1 MKTSRRGRIFVR
13 RFFAAKKNRFIVFGL
28 CALLLPLRA
37 LARGDLITLSTAPQP
52 PVGFTSL
59 PYANANAPKGGSITV
74 SAIGGFDNLNPFIL
88 QGTAPDSV
96 YRVWQTLFKQS
107 DADSVTSYADLA
119 RSVDISSDGRSVTFH
134 LDPRARFSDGSK
146 VTAQDVVWTF
156 HTLISQGMPFFA
168 NYYASVTSATA
179 TDPRTVVFRLR
190 PGSGR
195 DMASDLGGLYV
206 LPEHFWKGRN
216 FSDPLFTPPIGSG
229 PYRIS
234 DVRFGESITYTHVK
248 NWWAED
254 LPADKGFYNFG
265 TYREVFFQSD
275 SVALQAFKAG
285 EVDVRIEPSAKQWAT
300 AYSFPAIRAGAVKLA
315 LPPETLPKGIAGFV
329 MNIRRPQFA
338 DARVRHALTLA
349 FDFQWMNRVL
359 FYNSYI
365 RFNSYFTDSLLASA
379 GLPAP
384 AELKLLAPYRKEIP
398 PAVFTTPFALP
409 VTDGSGYNLPQ
420 LEQAMRLLYAAG
432 WRVRNFELMN
442 AAGEQMKIE
451 LLISNQMYD
460 RIAIA
465 YAADLKLLGIKATV
479 RLIDPTTY
487 QRRVQNFDF
496 DMIFGYFP
504 ETGFPGMEQSD
515 YWGCASANAQGSNNL
530 AGICSPAIDAM
541 IKAQDT
547 APDNAAKTTAIH
559 ALDRLLLNGW
569 YIVPAWT
576 SEHVRVAYWKRVVMQ
591 KPPIQPGVDLDLWWS
606 ADAR

>member
-1 MKTSRRGRIFVR
+1 MKTDRRGRISVL
-13 RFFAAKKNRFIVFGL
+13 RFFAAEKNRFILFGL
-28 CALLLPLRA
+28 FALLLPPCARA
-37 LARGDLITLSTAPQP
+37 RSDLITLSTAPQP

-74 SAIGGFDNLNPFIL
+74 SAVGSFDNLNPFIL
-88 QGTAPDSV
+88 QGTAPDSIF
-96 YRVWQTLFKQS
+96 RVWQTLFKQS

-119 RSVDISSDGRSVTFH
+119 RSVDVSPDGLSVTFH

-156 HTLISQGMPFFA
+156 HTLMTQGLPFFA
-168 NYYASVTSATA
+168 GYYASVTSATA
-179 TDPRTVVFRLR
+179 PDRQTVVFRLR
-190 PGSGR
+190 PGAGR
-195 DMASDLGGLYV
+195 DMPGNLGGLYV

-216 FSDPLFTPPIGSG
+216 FADPLFTPPIGSG
-229 PYRIS
+229 PYRIGN
-234 DVRFGESITYTHVK
+234 VRLGESITYTHVK

-254 LPADKGFYNFG
+254 LPADKGFYNFS

-300 AYSFPAIRAGAVKLA
+300 AYDFPARRAGAVKLA

-329 MNIRRPQFA
+329 ANTRRPQLA

-359 FYNSYI
+359 FYNSYT
-365 RFNSYFTDSLLASA
+365 RFNSYFTDSRLASS
-379 GLPAP
+379 GLPTP
-384 AELKLLAPYRKEIP
+384 EELELLAPYRKDVP

-420 LEQAMRLLYAAG
+420 LEQAMQLLHAAG
-432 WRVRNFELMN
+432 WRVRDFKLVNP
-442 AAGEQMKIE
+442 AGEQMKIE
-451 LLISNQMYD
+451 LLISNQTYE

-465 YAADLKLLGIKATV
+465 YAADLKLLGIGATV

-487 QRRVQNFDF
+487 QRRVHNFDF
-496 DMIFGYFP
+496 DMIFGLFP
-504 ETGFPGMEQSD
+504 ETDFPGTEQGD
-515 YWGCASANAQGSNNL
+515 YWGCASANSPGSNNL

-541 IKAQDT
+541 IKAQNA
-547 APDNAAKTTAIH
+547 APDNDAKTAAIH

-591 KPPIQPGVDLDLWWS
+591 KTPVQPGVDFDLWWS